1 MRPVRADD
9 YDPPLTPEQMATC
22 PDEFVIDDAPPEPI
36 TRYYTFGFDHAHAV
50 GGFTYDKDIVV
61 KITAPDPRAVMLET
75 FGRKWSME
83 YTEDT
88 LDLSYYPR
96 GIKELSGA

>member
-1 MRPVRADD
+1 M
-9 YDPPLTPEQMATC
+9 PES
-22 PDEFVIDDAPPEPI
+22 V

-61 KITAPDPRAVMLET
+61 KVTALDPRAVMLAT

-83 YTEDT
+83 YTEET

-96 GIKELSGA
+96 GIKELT